1 MIHLRKEGSGPMKK
15 LGKYLKPFALVLAA
29 CVVLLFAQALCDL
42 NLPNYMSDIVNV
54 GIQQSGIDHAAPE
67 AVSQNGLKLMT
78 AFMTDGDRQIVRD
91 HYTLVS
97 TGGSGEEYDNWVKQY
112 PLLAQEDI
120 YLRQTD
126 SSEELS
132 QLDDIFGKA
141 GWTMINTFQDMA
153 AQTEG
158 QGEQQSL
165 SSENM
170 ADIDI
175 TTLYPMIPALEQ
187 IPSSVMDSARQEAEQ
202 MQQSM
207 RDQTGAVFVKLF
219 YQELGMDV
227 GGIQMGYILRT
238 GLLMLLIALGGIAAT
253 ILVTFFASRV
263 SAGVA
268 KSMRR
273 DLFHKVESFSS
284 SEFDQYS
291 TASLITRTTNDITQ
305 VQMLLVIGIRILCYA
320 PIIGIGGTIMALNK
334 SSSMAW
340 VIALACVL
348 LMGVMLV
355 LYKVA
360 MPKFKSIQKLIDK
373 LNLVSRENLN
383 GLMVIRAFGTQE
395 FEKKRFDTANQ
406 NLTKTNLFVNRTMAL
421 MMPVMMFIMNGL
433 SLLIVWVG
441 SHQIAQSTMQVGDM
455 MAFIQY
461 AMQIIMAFL
470 MISMMFIMIPRAA
483 VSLNRV
489 AEVLDTKPVI
499 LDPEHP
505 KEFDPN
511 QRGVVEFKHVNFRY
525 NGAEEDVLHD
535 ITFTAKP
542 GQTTAF
548 IGSTGSGKSTL
559 INLIP
564 RFYDVTGG
572 EILVNGVNIKD
583 VPQKL
588 LREQIGYVP
597 QKGVLLSGTIAS
609 NLRYGDE
616 NASDE
621 HIQEAAEVAQAM
633 DFISQKE
640 DGFQSE
646 ISEGGS
652 NVSGGQKQRLSIA
665 RALVK
670 NSPIYIFDDSFSALD
685 FKTDAALR
693 KALKKHTSN
702 STMLI
707 VAQRVST
714 IMQADQII
722 VLDEGRIAGMGTHQ
736 ELLKNCPVYYEIAS
750 SQLSKEELE

>member
-1 MIHLRKEGSGPMKK
+1 MTTHLRKEDSGPMKK
-15 LGKYLKPFALVLAA
+15 LGKYLKPFALVLVA

-54 GIQQSGIDHAAPE
+54 GIQQSGIDHASPE
-67 AVSQNGLKLMT
+67 AISQNGLQLMT
-78 AFMTDGDRQIVRD
+78 AFMTEEDQQSVKD

-97 TGGSGEEYDNWVKQY
+97 TEGSGEEYDNQVKEY

-120 YLRQTD
+120 YIRQTND
-126 SSEELS
+126 SEELD

-141 GWTMINTFQDMA
+141 SWTMINTVKDMA
-153 AQTEG
+153 AQTGDQEG
-158 QGEQQSL
+158 ESL
-165 SSENM
+165 SSDNM

-175 TTLYPMIPALEQ
+175 TTLYPMIPTLQQ
-187 IPSSVMDSARQEAEQ
+187 IPSSVIDSARQEAEQ

-227 GGIQMGYILRT
+227 GGIQMGYIFRT

-273 DLFHKVESFSS
+273 DLFHKVESFSN

-305 VQMLLVIGIRILCYA
+305 IQMLLVIGIRILCYA
-320 PIIGIGGTIMALNK
+320 PIIGIGGTVMALNK

-348 LMGVMLV
+348 LIGVMLV

-406 NLTKTNLFVNRTMAL
+406 NLTKTNLFVNRSMAL

-441 SHQIAQSTMQVGDM
+441 AQQISQSAMQVGDM

-499 LDPEHP
+499 VDPEQP
-505 KEFDPN
+505 KDFDQN
-511 QRGVVEFKHVNFRY
+511 KRGVVEFKHVNFRY
-525 NGAEEDVLHD
+525 SGAEEDVLHD

-542 GQTTAF
+542 GQITAF

-572 EILVNGVNIKD
+572 EILVNGVDVKD
-583 VPQKL
+583 VPQKR
-588 LREQIGYVP
+588 LRDQIGYVP

-616 NASDE
+616 EASDE
-621 HIQEAAEVAQAM
+621 QIQKAAEVAQAM

-640 DGFQSE
+640 DGFQNE

-670 NSPIYIFDDSFSALD
+670 NAPIYIFDDSFSALD

-693 KALKKHTSN
+693 KALKEYTSD

-722 VLDEGRIAGMGTHQ
+722 VLDEGRIAGIGTHQ
-736 ELLKNCPVYYEIAS
+736 ELLKDCPVYYEIAS